1 MGCKCRDKVVQK
13 VKTVVDEV
21 KVAATVANV
30 TISDIMKKI
39 YGENK

>member
-1 MGCKCRDKVVQK
+1 MGCKCKDKVIAK

-21 KVAATVANV
+21 KVVATVANV

-39 YGENK
+39 YGDK